1 MCLGKKFNLAGAD
14 EFLEVTY
21 DQESVSTIVIRLTL
35 LNAVGFM
42 LFYAGKKN
50 EVGPSM
56 NS

>member
-1 MCLGKKFNLAGAD
+1 MWLGEKINLAGAD

>member
-14 EFLEVTY
+14 EFLKVTY